1 MLIPFDLWNVSKD
14 LNMQTITQHRIKNF
28 RQYLSY
34 MKKMQ
39 GFQEKVSAI
48 EEGIALNLTEDDT
61 YTGFS
66 TTAGELV
73 DFAVHRSSEG
83 TINWRETLICPKT
96 QLSNRLRR
104 SYDVFVEEACPY
116 LNDDIYI
123 TEQVTPFFKY
133 LAEKYPNLTGSEY
146 LAEKCSFGDKVDG
159 IRNETMSDLTFD
171 DASFDHVLSFECL
184 EHIPNFIEPLQET
197 YRVLRK
203 GGKFV
208 FTVPFLHNVYPNVI
222 RAIVDETGNIQHI
235 LPPEYHGDPLDN
247 EGILCFTHFGWE
259 ILDILRED
267 IGFSSAYAVL
277 SWSAIYGNLGQVS
290 IVFVAVK

>member
-1 MLIPFDLWNVSKD
+1 
-14 LNMQTITQHRIKNF
+14 MQ
-28 RQYLSY
+28 S
-34 MKKMQ
+34 
-39 GFQEKVSAI
+39 FQEKVSAI
-48 EEGIALNLTEDDT
+48 EESIELNLSENNT

-66 TTAGELV
+66 TTAGEVV

-104 SYDVFVEEACPY
+104 SYDVFVEDACPY

-123 TEQVTPFFKY
+123 TEQVTPFYDY
-133 LAEKYPNLTGSEY
+133 LAEVYPNLIGSEY
-146 LAEKCSFGDKVDG
+146 LADKCSFGSELDG
-159 IRNETMSDLTFD
+159 IRNETMSDLTFED
-171 DASFDHVLSFECL
+171 NSFDHVLSFECL

-197 YRVLRK
+197 YRVLRR

-208 FTVPFLHNVYPNVI
+208 FSVPFLNNVYPNLI
-222 RAIVDETGNIQHI
+222 RAVIDESGAVQHI

-259 ILDILRED
+259 LLDILRED
-267 IGFSSAYAVL
+267 IGFSDAYASL
-277 SWSAIYGNLGQVS
+277 SWSASYGYLGRIS
-290 IVFVAVK
+290 IVFVAIK